1 MVTMIFLTCVIM
13 LLLLVFALD
22 TAQKRR
28 SFLDDDK
35 SE

>member
-1 MVTMIFLTCVIM
+1 VIM